1 MIDQVSRLQ
10 VSSISTVTDQGLSW
24 KLLFL
29 NLEKIPWKCLNSVFS
44 WPQWGAYL
52 GLSNIYDRDCF
63 AKVLHG

>member
-29 NLEKIPWKCLNSVFS
+29 NLEKYHESAWILFLVDHNE
-44 WPQWGAYL
+44 GR
-52 GLSNIYDRDCF
+52 I
-63 AKVLHG
+63 